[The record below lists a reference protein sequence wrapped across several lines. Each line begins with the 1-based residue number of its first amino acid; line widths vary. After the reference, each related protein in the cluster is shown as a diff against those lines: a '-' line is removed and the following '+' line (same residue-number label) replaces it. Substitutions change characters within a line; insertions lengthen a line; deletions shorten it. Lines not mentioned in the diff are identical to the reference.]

1 MKVQATESPAMSSTV
16 TAVYAAVFGFFTNK
30 EMRSLRPLPL
40 SVIIVAVT
48 SSAGRFSQ
56 VMRISVRP

>member
-1 MKVQATESPAMSSTV
+1 MSSTA
-16 TAVYAAVFGFFTNK
+16 TAVYAAVFGFFTNR
-30 EMRSLRPLPL
+30 EMRSLSPLPL